1 MDILGFLKDLFMMKS
16 VPELAANASY
26 GLLFVVGLLTS
37 FHCLGMCGGV
47 VISQTLKKV
56 NVRLPA
62 GSDACISND
71 SPTGKALS
79 EKNNSNVNAVDMAV
93 NGRESLILADDN
105 GNASKGTWLMPS
117 VLYNAGRII
126 AYTFVGAVVGGIG
139 SLVSFPG
146 AWKGLVPIFGGLFMI
161 IMGINLLGIFP
172 ALRKLNIR
180 MPYFAARKIRKENSY
195 PPFFIGLLTGLMPCG
210 PLQIVQL
217 YALGTGSAF
226 QGALSMFIF
235 SLGTVPA
242 LFTLGAVNSFIS
254 QKYTRQLLKFSAVL
268 VIFLGF
274 IMLGRGAALAGI
286 NMPGTTLAG
295 TSQTAASQTATSQTG
310 TTSTEPKANTL
321 IVADSNTAVAQL
333 DGAVQVVTTSITE
346 DSYPPIMV
354 QIGVPVKWTLK
365 ATEDTFN
372 NCNKAIDIPA
382 FRIERDLQIG
392 DTLVEFTPIKTGTIP
407 YSCWMGMIKSK
418 IFVVDDLSNV
428 SGGMIEK

>member
-1 MDILGFLKDLFMMKS
+1 MDILGFLKDLFMMKT

-47 VISQTLKKV
+47 VISQTLKKA
-56 NVRLPA
+56 NVRLQT
-62 GSDACISND
+62 GSD
-71 SPTGKALS
+71 LS
-79 EKNNSNVNAVDMAV
+79 IPNV
-93 NGRESLILADDN
+93 GPI
-105 GNASKGTWLMPS
+105 GGASKGSWLVPS
-117 VLYNAGRII
+117 VSYNAGRII

-195 PPFFIGLLTGLMPCG
+195 PPFIIGLLTGLMPCG

-242 LFTLGAVNSFIS
+242 LFTLGAINSFVS
-254 QKYTRQLLKFSAVL
+254 QKYTRQLLKISAVL
-268 VIFLGF
+268 VIVLGF

-286 NMPGTTLAG
+286 NMPGANISGPNMTG
-295 TSQTAASQTATSQTG
+295 SGNTAASQQGVVSTG
-310 TTSTEPKANTL
+310 PNASPMIPVENGM
-321 IVADSNTAVAQL
+321 AVAQL

-354 QIGVPVKWTLK
+354 QVGVPVRWTLK
-365 ATEDTFN
+365 ATEETFN

-382 FRIERDLQIG
+382 YRIEQDLQVG
-392 DTLVEFTPIKTGTIP
+392 DTLVEFTPTKTGTIP

-418 IFVVDDLSNV
+418 IVVVDDLNRV
-428 SGGMIEK
+428 SGAVSK